1 MVHDQTLKPQFVGKE
16 IQKQPRDWDTGKPK
30 LSNIHFR
37 HKYIDLTCK
46 GRISPEKLPPFER
59 AAYYHGLRAHYQT
72 LWSLIDN
79 FEHET
84 TDWGWKLDDEVI
96 KPVMAN
102 KEIAPKSLAKVI
114 RCN

>member
-96 KPVMAN
+96 KPVMAD

-114 RCN
+114 CN